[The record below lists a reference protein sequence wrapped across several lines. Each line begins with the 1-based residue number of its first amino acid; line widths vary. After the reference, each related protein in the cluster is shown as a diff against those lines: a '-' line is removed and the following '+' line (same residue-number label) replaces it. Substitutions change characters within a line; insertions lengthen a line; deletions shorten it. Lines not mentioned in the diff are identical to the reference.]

1 MMSQLTSIARA
12 LAMGLAWA
20 TAWIPLGMM
29 ASMRFE
35 GELEPPW
42 IAGPLYAAVICGAV
56 FAALTGI
63 ASGRRRLDQLSFSNA
78 AAWGAM
84 SGLFMG
90 AFPFVLGDNG
100 GYENTWSMLIV
111 VICAIAAGLA
121 ARVGRLGSLSISR
134 AATIA
139 ATISGLLAG
148 PLQYA
153 LGPHR
158 DAAYAPWV
166 YVVAFI
172 GTLTALGTISAALSA
187 PLARLL
193 KAATASPTS

>member
-1 MMSQLTSIARA
+1 
-12 LAMGLAWA
+12 MGLAWA

-29 ASMRFE
+29 GSMRFA
-35 GELEPPW
+35 GELEPEW

-56 FAALTGI
+56 FAAISGI
-63 ASGRRRLDQLSFSNA
+63 ASGRRRLDQLSVRTA

-100 GYENTWSMLIV
+100 GYENTWSIVIV
-111 VICAIAAGLA
+111 VICTTAAGLA
-121 ARVGRLGSLSISR
+121 ARAGWLGSLTISR

-139 ATISGLLAG
+139 ATTSGLLAG

-153 LGPHR
+153 LGPQR
-158 DAAYAPWV
+158 DAYPPWV
-166 YVVAFI
+166 YVVAI
-172 GTLTALGTISAALSA
+172 ILTLTALGTVSAALSA
-187 PLARLL
+187 PLSRLL